1 MHDKHLILHSLHV
14 WAQYVTTPEKYEKKY
29 PRHKNESSVGV
40 FEKYVMSFHART
52 STNSLKP
59 RSLNHNLR
67 IRRKTDVWMTIEK
80 CDQQRRRQSIV
91 YRRLWT
97 VKQTKPSEWASNDKT
112 HTGTPI
118 QCAFDGRVEI
128 YSWYVGRARPQQNTH
143 YMICTMVDDDVEG
156 ERAKSRPCNRD
167 NSLIYVT
174 TTNVFAIIL
183 QSLDPSVNP
192 SHYSH

>member
-1 MHDKHLILHSLHV
+1 
-14 WAQYVTTPEKYEKKY
+14 
-29 PRHKNESSVGV
+29 
-40 FEKYVMSFHART
+40 
-52 STNSLKP
+52 
-59 RSLNHNLR
+59 
-67 IRRKTDVWMTIEK
+67 MTIEK

-128 YSWYVGRARPQQNTH
+128 YSWYVGRARPQQNTNTH
-143 YMICTMVDDDVEG
+143 YMICTMADDDVEG

-174 TTNVFAIIL
+174 TTNVLLFSNHLIPLSTLLTIRIRRAYAKQRATRL
-183 QSLDPSVNP
+183 PAKQRASVQTREIREEYDVERVTDRVCDRDMKLRTQRQP
-192 SHYSH
+192 PH